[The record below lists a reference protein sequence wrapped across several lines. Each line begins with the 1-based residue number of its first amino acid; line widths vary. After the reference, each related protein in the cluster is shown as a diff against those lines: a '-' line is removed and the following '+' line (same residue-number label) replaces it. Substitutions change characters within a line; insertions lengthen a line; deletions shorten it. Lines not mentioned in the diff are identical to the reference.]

1 MRRFRKIIIRAKRRL
16 KALLSYRFR
25 PNLAVWR
32 SWEQSSRAAGL
43 ALVGLSMY
51 ATGGSVNPASLAVG
65 LAFLVLNVYIARRLG
80 QAEEE
85 RS

>member
-1 MRRFRKIIIRAKRRL
+1 
-16 KALLSYRFR
+16 
-25 PNLAVWR
+25 
-32 SWEQSSRAAGL
+32 
-43 ALVGLSMY
+43 MY